1 MSLLEQWKGAM
12 NNQEPIAE
20 PLPRFVGMDPTH
32 LRRESLALNLL
43 IQVPLYLYLCSLWL
57 VRPLALGD
65 TFSLT
70 LMAPGFLLV
79 ALIVLRIPR
88 EFFLSKI
95 RLVRF
100 EFFLLL
106 SFVLLSIL
114 SLVNSDSPIRS
125 FRIIFPSLL
134 PFAIF
139 AHYVVL
145 AWFAPHL
152 LQRVPRLLIACAV
165 IFSVI
170 PLGLTILVPP
180 LEPLVFGSYR
190 MKGFFENPI
199 QHSICLAT
207 LMPLIT
213 VEFSLA
219 KKFRWKIFWSLLFV
233 VMLYTL
239 FRAGSKSAMGVA
251 FLFSVMLYALL
262 AFRSRNF
269 VKIATVLV
277 GLVLAG
283 IFLKLF
289 GLMIAEMINPI
300 IAEKI
305 RSIIEGGVSNYQSIE
320 SRKLLWE
327 EAIRQGKMH
336 WLVGTGAGEKV
347 HGISHSHN
355 LVLDYF
361 KGIGIFGA
369 IGIALL
375 CLSIIG
381 RTGWK
386 ALTVVSGRGCEID
399 IRVLA
404 CLIGSTVYVICNQLS
419 DCFGPTTIGFLW
431 VNYLTAVFMEREKP
445 GRLG

>member
-1 MSLLEQWKGAM
+1 M
-12 NNQEPIAE
+12 NNQEQIAE
-20 PLPRFVGMDPTH
+20 PLSRLAGMDPTH
-32 LRRESLALNLL
+32 LRRESLALSLL
-43 IQVPLYLYLCSLWL
+43 LQLPLYVYLCSLWL

-70 LMAPGFLLV
+70 LMAPVALV
-79 ALIVLRIPR
+79 VGLIVLRIPR
-88 EFFLSKI
+88 EFFVSMM
-95 RLVRF
+95 RRVGF

-106 SFVLLSIL
+106 GFVLLSIL

-145 AWFAPHL
+145 AWFAPQL
-152 LQRVPRLLIACAV
+152 IRRVPRILIACAV
-165 IFSVI
+165 VFSVI

-219 KKFRWKIFWSLLFV
+219 KKFRWKVFWSILFV

-251 FLFSVMLYALL
+251 FLFSVMLYTLL
-262 AFRSRNF
+262 AFRSRSF
-269 VKIATVLV
+269 VKIATVLT
-277 GLVLAG
+277 GLVVAG
-283 IFLKLF
+283 IFLKIF
-289 GLMIAEMINPI
+289 GLTIAEMINPI

-375 CLSIIG
+375 CLTIIG

-386 ALTVVSGRGCEID
+386 AFTVVRGRGNETD

-404 CLIGSTVYVICNQLS
+404 CFIGSTVYVICNQLS
-419 DCFGPTTIGFLW
+419 DCFGPTTVGFLW
-431 VNYLTAVFMEREKP
+431 VSYLTGVFMER
-445 GRLG
+445 GRSVRL

>member
-1 MSLLEQWKGAM
+1 MSESNEVSG
-12 NNQEPIAE
+12 
-20 PLPRFVGMDPTH
+20 RFVQLTGVDPTH
-32 LRRESLALNLL
+32 RRRESLALTLL
-43 IQVPLYLYLCSLWL
+43 LQLPLYAYLCSLWL

-70 LMAPGFLLV
+70 LAAPALLLIG
-79 ALIVLRIPR
+79 LIVLRIPR
-88 EFFLSKI
+88 EFVLAK
-95 RLVRF
+95 VRPLTF
-100 EFFLLL
+100 EFSLLL
-106 SFVLLSIL
+106 GFVLLSIL

-134 PFAIF
+134 PFTIF
-139 AHYVVL
+139 AHLVVL
-145 AWFAPHL
+145 SWFASRL
-152 LQRVPRLLIACAV
+152 TSRVPRFLIGCAV
-165 IFSVI
+165 VFSVI
-170 PLGLTILVPP
+170 PLFLTIAVPP
-180 LEPLVFGSYR
+180 LEPIVFGSYR
-190 MKGFFENPI
+190 MQGFFENPI

-207 LMPLIT
+207 LMPLIM

-219 KKFRWKIFWSLLFV
+219 KKFRWKIFWGILFV

-251 FLFSVMLYALL
+251 FLFSVLLYTWL
-262 AFRSRNF
+262 AFRSRSF
-269 VKIATVLV
+269 IKITAVLI

-289 GLMIAEMINPI
+289 GLMIAEAINPI

-305 RSIIEGGVSNYQSIE
+305 RSILEGGVSNYQSIE

-327 EAIRQGKMH
+327 EAIRQGKQH
-336 WLVGTGAGEKV
+336 WLVGTGAGEKI
-347 HGISHSHN
+347 HGVSHSHN

-375 CLSIIG
+375 CLAILG
-381 RTGWK
+381 RTVWK
-386 ALTVVSGRGCEID
+386 ALSVLSGRGNETD

-404 CLIGSTVYVICNQLS
+404 CFFGASVYVLCNQLS
-419 DCFGPTTIGFLW
+419 DCFGPTTVGFLW
-431 VNYLTAVFMEREKP
+431 ITYLAGVFMERQRAIE
-445 GRLG
+445 R